1 MRRTLASAVAALAAA
16 ALPLV
21 VPAAPAAAQPAD
33 GVSWGVAPAANA
45 FGTGRAR
52 FEYGLDPGT
61 RIADGIVVANHG
73 AAPIT
78 LRVYAGDAFTT
89 RSGGIDLQ
97 PTGTTPKDV
106 GAWIKVSA
114 DTVTV
119 AAGAA
124 VTVAFTLTVPADAT
138 PGDHVGGLVTT
149 LVDEAAAG
157 GVRVEHRLG
166 SRVYARVSG
175 TLRPALTITDVQAEY
190 AGTVDPTG
198 TGPVRITYT
207 VRNTGN
213 VRLSG
218 REQATVAGPFGL
230 LSRDAAG
237 ELPEILP
244 GNALTRTVTVRGVWP
259 ATRLTARIDVVPAGA
274 TADPVP
280 RASAATAL
288 WTAPWGQLLVLAG
301 VAAAVAGVL
310 ALRRRS
316 KRRVAA
322 AISAAVDAAL
332 AASRAGEQAP
342 VDAR

>member
-1 MRRTLASAVAALAAA
+1 MRRALASAVAALAAV

-21 VPAAPAAAQPAD
+21 LPAAPAVAQPA
-33 GVSWGVAPAANA
+33 GGVVSWGVAPAANA

-89 RSGGIDLQ
+89 RTGGIDLQ

-124 VTVAFTLTVPADAT
+124 VTVPFTLTVPADAT

-175 TLRPALTITDVQAEY
+175 TLRPALTVTDVHAEY
-190 AGTVDPTG
+190 AGTVNPLG

-213 VRLSG
+213 VRLAG

-230 LSRDAAG
+230 LSRDAAD

-259 ATRLTARIDVVPAGA
+259 ATRLTARIDLVPTGA
-274 TADPVP
+274 TTDPVP
-280 RASAATAL
+280 RASATTAL
-288 WTAPWGQLLVLAG
+288 WTVPWGQLLVLAG
-301 VAAAVAGVL
+301 IAAAAAGVL

-322 AISAAVDAAL
+322 AISAAVEAAL
-332 AASRAGEQAP
+332 AGEP
-342 VDAR
+342 TPIDAR